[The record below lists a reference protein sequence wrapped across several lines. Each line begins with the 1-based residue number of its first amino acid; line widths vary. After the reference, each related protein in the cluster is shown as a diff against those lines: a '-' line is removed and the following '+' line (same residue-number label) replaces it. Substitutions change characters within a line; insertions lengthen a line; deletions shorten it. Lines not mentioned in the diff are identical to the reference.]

1 MNSALLISLMVMTAA
16 IVVAIGLGW
25 RAHNQRGL
33 VATLE
38 EDLER
43 QREQY
48 GDTERMLAEREALL
62 EREQTHAQELRQQLS
77 QRDHRLAELGEALA
91 DYRERCTRLEV
102 EKQRDTAHFEAR
114 LALLGSAR
122 QELTHEF
129 ERLAGR
135 IFDERQQQFSRHSQ
149 ESVGALMAP
158 VREQIEQFRA
168 RLETLHGEQQ
178 HSRTQLTT
186 QLDYLAGLNR
196 QMSEDASNLTRALKG
211 DSKSQGN
218 WGELI
223 LERVLERSGLREGIE
238 YAREVVL
245 THDAGR
251 SRPDAVIYLPESRHL
266 IIDAKVS
273 LTAWSE
279 VVAADSDAA
288 REQAMR
294 RHLRS
299 VRSHIETLSDKGYA
313 RLPGLNAPDMVF
325 LFMPIEPAFA
335 AVFEHDD
342 RIFHEAFDRHIV
354 LVTPSTLLASLRTV
368 AGLWRLERQNDNA
381 REIVA
386 RGEKL
391 LEKCHGFVTSMEEVG
406 TQLERATSSYRQA
419 MNRLR
424 DGQGSL
430 IAQAG
435 RLNALGVRNRKPWP
449 ESVRESA
456 RSGREA
462 QEAHP
467 AERHGPLATPD
478 DDAGTLRFD
487 ED

>member
-1 MNSALLISLMVMTAA
+1 MNSAVLISFAVTALA
-16 IVVAIGLGW
+16 VAALIALWW
-25 RAHNQRGL
+25 RGQHQRTL
-33 VATLE
+33 VETLE
-38 EDLER
+38 EELER
-43 QREQY
+43 LREQV

-62 EREQTHAQELRQQLS
+62 EREQTHTQELRAQLS
-77 QRDHRLAELGEALA
+77 QREHRLAEVNDALS
-91 DYRERCTRLEV
+91 DYRERTTRLEV
-102 EKQRDTAHFEAR
+102 EKQRDTAHFEER
-114 LALLGSAR
+114 LSLLGSAR

-135 IFDERQQQFSRHSQ
+135 IFDERQQQFSRHSR
-149 ESVGALMAP
+149 ESVSALMTP

-178 HSRTQLTT
+178 QGRTQLST
-186 QLDYLAGLNR
+186 QLESLAGLNR

-223 LERVLERSGLREGIE
+223 LERVLERSGLRQGIE
-238 YAREVVL
+238 YEREVVL
-245 THDAGR
+245 THDQGR

-279 VVAADSDAA
+279 VVAAENDAA

-342 RIFHEAFDRHIV
+342 RLFHEAFDRHVV

-381 REIVA
+381 RDIVA
-386 RGEKL
+386 RAEKL
-391 LEKCHGFVTSMEEVG
+391 LEKCQGFVTSMEEVG
-406 TQLERATSSYRQA
+406 THLERAAGSHRQA

-449 ESVRESA
+449 ESVSESA
-456 RSGREA
+456 RSGRDA
-462 QEAHP
+462 QASQQ
-467 AERHGPLATPD
+467 AERHGALSTPGSD
-478 DDAGTLRFD
+478 RETLRFD